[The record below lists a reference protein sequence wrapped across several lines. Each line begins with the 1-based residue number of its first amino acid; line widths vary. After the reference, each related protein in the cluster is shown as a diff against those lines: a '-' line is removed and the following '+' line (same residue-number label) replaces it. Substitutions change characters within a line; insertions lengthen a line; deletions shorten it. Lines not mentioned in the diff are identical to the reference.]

1 MGVLPSTSV
10 REESV
15 ARDDG
20 PVKLS
25 APGLIDKRDYLLFAL
40 Y

>member
-15 ARDDG
+15 ARDG

-25 APGLIDKRDYLLFAL
+25 APRLIDKRDYLLFAL